1 MKCPRCNSYVKYG
14 KMQCKKCGL
23 HFRYSDTAESPKKR
37 ATAAVLARVGG
48 LFGLHQLYLG
58 YVVRGIIRIVLF
70 VGLVGL
76 FVCPQLAHIFQTG
89 MFRVEFDFIDI
100 AGMVMVILNI
110 ISYILAIIE
119 SVRISEGIIKTDSNG
134 FYLR

>member
-23 HFRYSDTAESPKKR
+23 HFRYSDNAESPKKR
-37 ATAAVLARVGG
+37 STAAVLARVGG
-48 LFGLHQLYLG
+48 LFGLHQIYLG
-58 YVVRGIIRIVLF
+58 YIVHGIVRIALF
-70 VGLVGL
+70 VGLIGL

-89 MFRVEFDFIDI
+89 MFRVEFDFVDI

-110 ISYILAIIE
+110 ISYILAVID
-119 SVRISEGIIKTDSNG
+119 SVRISEGIIKTDSKG